1 MSRDLDYNTHY
12 CIGKSLKKVI
22 EMIAR
27 DETGDFFHYP
37 SFLEA
42 DKHFINEELCYMSNF
57 TQNYLKAISYDE
69 ILEQR
74 IANYKTLFEGIEDND
89 LNLDGIILTYMFP
102 VLSPNGIALREYLK
116 ENNIYSQ
123 ILWPNVQWN
132 GASEFERKR
141 SEQMVLLP
149 IDQRYS
155 LTDMEYIVSVV
166 NNFNKQKK
174 LSQR

>member
-42 DKHFINEELCYMSNF
+42 DKHFKNEELCYMSNF

-89 LNLDGIILTYMFP
+89 LNLDGITR
-102 VLSPNGIALREYLK
+102 VLHL
-116 ENNIYSQ
+116 
-123 ILWPNVQWN
+123 
-132 GASEFERKR
+132 
-141 SEQMVLLP
+141 
-149 IDQRYS
+149 
-155 LTDMEYIVSVV
+155 V
-166 NNFNKQKK
+166 N
-174 LSQR
+174 